1 MKKRV
6 LAALA
11 VTLIASGCG
20 GARQPETYKL
30 VPTKTCLEDA
40 NVRVSTRGVDFVAS
54 TALGGA
60 LNAKFR
66 GNEVTLAFGDSP
78 DAAERTERAYRRFAP
93 DRLKPKIDD
102 VLRRERNVVLLWAV
116 SPSPEQQRTVV
127 DCLRG

>member
-1 MKKRV
+1 MKRL
-6 LAALA
+6 LAAL
-11 VTLIASGCG
+11 VVVLVASACG
-20 GARQPETYKL
+20 GARQPDTYKL
-30 VPTKTCLEDA
+30 APTKTCLQEAD
-40 NVRVSTRGVDFVAS
+40 VRVSTRAIDFVAS

-93 DRLKPKIDD
+93 DGLKPKIDD

-116 SPSPEQQRTVV
+116 APSEEQRRTVV

>member
-1 MKKRV
+1 MKRL

-11 VTLIASGCG
+11 GIAVASGCG
-20 GARQPETYKL
+20 GASQPETYEL
-30 VPTKTCLEDA
+30 APTRTCLEEAD
-40 NVRVSTRGVDFVAS
+40 VRVSTRVDFVAS

-60 LNAKFR
+60 LNAKLR

-116 SPSPEQQRTVV
+116 SPTEDQTRTVI

>member
-1 MKKRV
+1 MTTRL

-11 VTLIASGCG
+11 ATLIASACG
-20 GARQPETYKL
+20 GAGQPETYKL
-30 VPTKTCLEDA
+30 APTMTCLQEED
-40 NVRVSTRGVDFVAS
+40 VRVNTRTVDFVAS

-116 SPSPEQQRTVV
+116 SPNEEQHRTVV